1 LSTNPKNKFD
11 LFLQGTVIVTLNS
24 KYGLYEFNTCL
35 INTTPWFIE
44 FFFNN
49 VLDLSNV
56 NILENHNTE
65 GFSNVLNKNIT
76 TDVYID
82 SNEKRQGVND
92 NKVDYYLDAGHPTL
106 TCIVSPEGDY
116 NYHWTVVPARGKA
129 ESRESS

>member
-1 LSTNPKNKFD
+1 MSTNPKNKFD

-56 NILENHNTE
+56 NILQYH
-65 GFSNVLNKNIT
+65 FSSNLNGIFFLIKGIFQKFNSEKISFF
-76 TDVYID
+76 VYII
-82 SNEKRQGVND
+82 K
-92 NKVDYYLDAGHPTL
+92 Y
-106 TCIVSPEGDY
+106 
-116 NYHWTVVPARGKA
+116 
-129 ESRESS
+129 